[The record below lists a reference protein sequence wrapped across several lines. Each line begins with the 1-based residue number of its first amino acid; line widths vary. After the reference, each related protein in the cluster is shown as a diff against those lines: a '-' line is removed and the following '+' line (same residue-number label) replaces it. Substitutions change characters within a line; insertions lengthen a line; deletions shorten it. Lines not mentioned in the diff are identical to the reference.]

1 MKKPLFNTIERQ
13 IIRANDSLFAM
24 RALLHIAFYRLEKEF
39 CKEAK
44 RIANKLS

>member
-24 RALLHIAFYRLEKEF
+24 GALLHIAVYRFERELHKEI
-39 CKEAK
+39 
-44 RIANKLS
+44 RRLVSKLS